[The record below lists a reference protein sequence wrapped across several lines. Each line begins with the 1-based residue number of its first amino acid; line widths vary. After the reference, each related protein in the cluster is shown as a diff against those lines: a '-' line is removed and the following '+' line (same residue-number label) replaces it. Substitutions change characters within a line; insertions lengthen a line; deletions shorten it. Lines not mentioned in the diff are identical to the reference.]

1 MYMMTVVVRFRRAFA
16 DTVGYSLVASRE

>member
-1 MYMMTVVVRFRRAFA
+1 MMTVVVRFRRAFA